1 MPYAE
6 ANRISLYYED
16 TGSFPGSSPGSSFGA
31 SPGEHPVLLLHE
43 LGGSS
48 ESWRPVIP
56 ILAARRRVIAM
67 DDRCAGRSEKP
78 VEPFA
83 LEALADDAAALLSG
97 LGVRQVDVAGAAL
110 GALAGV
116 LLAGRYPALVR
127 RLVLCAVA
135 DDMSGRTA
143 SYLTERAA
151 RVRAAGMRP
160 VADASLA
167 NAFPEAFTAEREQYR
182 PLYLGNDPAGYAA
195 LSLALAR
202 TRLGPEVWR
211 AVRAPA
217 LVLSGAHDFIWPP
230 EAGRQTAAR
239 IAGAR
244 FEILADAGHFP
255 HLQTPAALAA
265 RVERFFLA

>member
-6 ANRISLYYED
+6 ANGISLYYED
-16 TGSFPGSSPGSSFGA
+16 TGSSLGA
-31 SPGEHPVLLLHE
+31 FLGEPPVLLLHE

-48 ESWRPVIP
+48 ESWRAVIP
-56 ILAARRRVIAM
+56 VLAARRRVIAM
-67 DDRCAGRSEKP
+67 DARGAGRSEKP
-78 VEPFA
+78 VTPFA
-83 LEALADDAAALLSG
+83 LEDLADDAAALLSG
-97 LGVRQVDVAGAAL
+97 LGVRQVDVAGAAF

-116 LLAGRYPALVR
+116 LLAGRHPALVR

-135 DDMSGRTA
+135 GDMSGRTA
-143 SYLTERAA
+143 AYLTERAA

-167 NAFPEAFTAEREQYR
+167 NAFPEAFMAEREQYR

-195 LSLALAR
+195 LSLALAGAG
-202 TRLGPEVWR
+202 LGSGVWR

-230 EAGRQTAAR
+230 ETGRKAAAR

-244 FEILADAGHFP
+244 FEVLADAGHFP